1 MSNEFYARLYPHNP
15 RRGYLVQK
23 HCFDGQV
30 YVGGPRPN
38 WYLIGPE
45 LAAQLRDKLQT
56 HDDPDSKPLFQIV
69 TPEEKET
76 ISASEQQQFLAAL
89 GAVGQ
94 TLVGPKDAAPP
105 PTVDLRV
112 EVPATV
118 ATAAAA
124 MPEVT
129 AAPPKGKGRAAAL
142 PPTRE
147 QLQSEN
153 AAGIVTSTEV
163 MAGRRGAAKGD
174 DKGSGE

>member
-23 HCFDGQV
+23 HCFENQV

-76 ISASEQQQFLAAL
+76 IAASEQQQFLASL

-112 EVPATV
+112 EVPTTV
-118 ATAAAA
+118 ATAAA